1 MINSGS
7 LIKLNQFYLSDTCQR
22 ELTCF
27 CGCFSS
33 FCSWFMCCSYF

>member
-7 LIKLNQFYLSDTCQR
+7 LIKLNQFYLIDTCQR

-27 CGCFSS
+27 CGCFSGV
-33 FCSWFMCCSYF
+33 CSWFMCCSYF